1 MYYHQ
6 PHNSNDDENNA
17 DNDDTDVTIPLYL
30 SPSEMDLVLTSSSN
44 LSVQNLA
51 ELSNGGV
58 SDEKSGDVTENDQT
72 TTPQQT
78 PLLMWVGSHDD
89 TNYWAVHL
97 WTDDDN
103 DESADSSSKLLQP
116 LARSTYLCK
125 PLREFGDTIVSSFH
139 AGIAAT
145 ANGLIE
151 FHKAHKYCTLCGSLT
166 IPAKLGSCRQCTNSK
181 MMPSSSS
188 SSSSSKTN
196 RESGNSEGMEKTCKS
211 RSVYPRIDVATI
223 MLITSPCNNYA
234 LLGRKKFWPKGRF
247 STLAGFCEVGE
258 TLEECC
264 IRETYEES
272 GVQVDESSVRFV
284 ASQPWPFP
292 RSMMVG
298 FHARA
303 KHAPTTPTATTHT
316 NNDSSSLLP
325 QIVVDTNEMEDIQW
339 FKKDFVRRGI
349 TSSAGST
356 ALTFQPDDVESI
368 FHIPGRSSLARVL
381 ISQWAMEE
389 D

>member
-1 MYYHQ
+1 M
-6 PHNSNDDENNA
+6 
-17 DNDDTDVTIPLYL
+17 DVVL
-30 SPSEMDLVLTSSSN
+30 SSFCN
-44 LSVQNLA
+44 LSLQKLA

-58 SDEKSGDVTENDQT
+58 PNEKAGGATEKDQT
-72 TTPQQT
+72 TTTTTTQQP

-97 WTDDDN
+97 WTLDDDDDDVNHNDNDN
-103 DESADSSSKLLQP
+103 DESADLSSKLLEP
-116 LARSTYLCK
+116 LAPSTYLCK
-125 PLREFGDTIVSSFH
+125 PLREYGDTIVSSFH

-151 FHKAHKYCTLCGSLT
+151 FHKSHKFCTLCGSPK

-181 MMPSSSS
+181 MMSSSS
-188 SSSSSKTN
+188 SSSTTT
-196 RESGNSEGMEKTCKS
+196 SGSGVSSEGMAKTCKS

-272 GVQVDESSVRFV
+272 GVHVDGSSVRFV